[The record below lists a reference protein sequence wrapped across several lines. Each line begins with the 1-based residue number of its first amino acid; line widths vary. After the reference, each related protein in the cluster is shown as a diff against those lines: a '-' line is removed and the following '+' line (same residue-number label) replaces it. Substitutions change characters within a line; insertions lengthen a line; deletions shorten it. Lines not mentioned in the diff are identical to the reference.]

1 MNPLEYLIPHTI
13 SPTPNSILEEMK
25 LDAIDS
31 LLSFNSQNTS
41 KRLQDIAEIVSDASQ
56 SNKPI
61 GFKELNGL
69 IEGLMVWLLNTPYIL
84 INSQGTEGLTPHF
97 KEYIQSNSST
107 DNNVPFSIASLI
119 QDGCTYT
126 WGGFHGTLAFELYLN
141 RTQNHYLSVS
151 QLVDITVRTLLT
163 RLINS
168 SSSKSRDLTERL
180 LTQLYIDTIEADIEI
195 YRYPVNII
203 QSIEG
208 IDSSVQL
215 IDNLTL
221 LNDLIHMNSLSN
233 VKEEFRDIYQDL
245 YINLVNYPLNSTTR
259 AFDIFHT
266 NIPKSSIE
274 LSTKVYEWCLRTSK
288 ALLTTQHNE
297 LIEISIDIQK
307 AYSNLSGLNPLI
319 LSKNQLLTLPLPGGL
334 NQLIALSALSLLH
347 RAYIMTHPSKVPS
360 LLLQPFQESSSLK
373 YESLLYTGNTFMDQV
388 LGRQK
393 QEGLFSRVTSILYL
407 AGRILRK
414 SNIRD
419 YILMGSNIAY
429 ISGWKDTDSTNITT
443 LVD

>member
-13 SPTPNSILEEMK
+13 SPSPNSILEEMK

-41 KRLQDIAEIVSDASQ
+41 KRLQDIAEIVSTASQ

-97 KEYIQSNSST
+97 KEYIQTNSFI
-107 DNNVPFSIASLI
+107 DNSVPYSIASLI

-126 WGGFHGTLAFELYLN
+126 WGGFYGTLAFELYLN

-168 SSSKSRDLTERL
+168 SSSRVRGLTEKL
-180 LTQLYIDTIEADIEI
+180 LTQLTIDTIEADIEI
-195 YRYPVNII
+195 YRYPINII
-203 QSIEG
+203 QSIEE
-208 IDSSVQL
+208 IDSITQL
-215 IDNLTL
+215 IDNLIL
-221 LNDLIHMNSLSN
+221 LNDLIHMNSLNN

-245 YINLVNYPLNSTTR
+245 YINLVNYPLSSTSKT
-259 AFDIFHT
+259 FDIFHT
-266 NIPKSSIE
+266 NVPKSSID
-274 LSTKVYEWCLRTSK
+274 LSTKIYEWCLRTSK
-288 ALLTTQHNE
+288 VLLTTQHTE
-297 LIEISIDIQK
+297 LIEISLDIQN
-307 AYSNLSGLNPLI
+307 AYSNTNGLNPLI
-319 LSKNQLLTLPLPGGL
+319 SSKNQLLLLPLPGGL

-347 RAYIMTHPSKVPS
+347 RAYIMTHPSRLPS

-388 LGRQK
+388 LSRQE

-407 AGRILRK
+407 AGRVLRK

-419 YILMGSNIAY
+419 YILMGSNITY
-429 ISGWKDTDSTNITT
+429 ISGWRDTDSTNITT